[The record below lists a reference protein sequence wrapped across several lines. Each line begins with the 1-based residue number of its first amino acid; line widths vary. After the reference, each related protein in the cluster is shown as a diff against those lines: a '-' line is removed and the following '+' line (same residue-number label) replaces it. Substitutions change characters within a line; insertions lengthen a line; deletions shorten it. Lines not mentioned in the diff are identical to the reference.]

1 MYLIKRYGLTK
12 NKSKF
17 FFFKKTEYKNDFI
30 CKVQLQK

>member
-17 FFFKKTEYKNDFI
+17 FFLKKTEYKNDFI